1 MEPQMANE
9 NEPRSEP
16 DRNLFGGIAPER
28 YVEAPGSL
36 RFVLDGNTR
45 FASADPEFEKFYGA
59 PTRPG
64 DAFDP
69 ERVLRSRPVLDA
81 IQLALDGTIPERRLV
96 LFPRAEDRESV
107 WIFEA
112 FPFEASQLAEGKGV
126 IGIFARCEVS
136 SGRSSLD
143 EMLFSVT
150 LAERLARE
158 RLGTAKAV
166 VATIRHEISN
176 ALTTI
181 IGNAELILRKS
192 PSSDESRSA
201 RIQEI
206 VTQGRRIQL
215 VIEKLDA
222 LTDVRTTKHYGGYEM
237 LDLEL
242 QSESDEPG
250 NE

>member
-1 MEPQMANE
+1 MVDEHDSSAE
-9 NEPRSEP
+9 AVGT
-16 DRNLFGGIAPER
+16 LFGGIAPDR
-28 YVEAPGSL
+28 FADAADAV
-36 RFVLDGNTR
+36 RFVLDGNGN
-45 FASADPEFEKFYGA
+45 FAMFDPGLEALYGG
-59 PTRPG
+59 PIRPG
-64 DAFDP
+64 DAFDAKSLLP
-69 ERVLRSRPVLDA
+69 SGRVATAVGA
-81 IQLALDGTIPERRLV
+81 ALDGRTPERRLV
-96 LFPRAEDRESV
+96 LFPRAVERESV

-112 FPFEASQLAEGKGV
+112 IPFEAPQLADGKGV
-126 IGIFARCEVS
+126 VGIFVRCDVKS
-136 SGRSSLD
+136 DRTSLD

-181 IGNAELILRKS
+181 IGNAELILRKA
-192 PSSDESRSA
+192 PSTDAGTSD

-206 VTQGRRIQL
+206 VSQGRRIQL

-237 LDLEL
+237 IDLEL
-242 QSESDEPG
+242 GGEADPQDDS
-250 NE
+250 